1 MLTKDEARAL
11 MAQIK
16 ENHRKL
22 NSCPKHV
29 FGDVVGAGAF
39 EQPRNSRERICT
51 SCGGEM
57 ADLKIILYVRGYK
70 AAGGNPDDVARYC
83 DGESIA

>member
-1 MLTKDEARAL
+1 MFSKNEARAI

-29 FGDVVGAGAF
+29 FGDVVGAGGF
-39 EQPRNSRERICT
+39 EQPRSARERLCAC
-51 SCGGEM
+51 CGGKM
-57 ADLKIILYVRGYK
+57 DDLKIVLYVRGYK